1 MTEIHLNVC
10 HCLGY
15 TQNMRR
21 SLSTML
27 GVGYQICGGVCQQRL
42 VFVIKSVTEFANNA
56 WCWLSNLWR
65 SLPTT
70 LGVGY
75 QICGGACQQRLVL
88 VIKSPSLHCQTHSF
102 YSANRIGG
110 VMVSMLVSSALLDH
124 WFDLV

>member
-42 VFVIKSVTEFANNA
+42 VLVIKSVAEFANNS
-56 WCWLSNLWR
+56 WCWLSNLLWR
-65 SLPTT
+65 SFPTT

-75 QICGGACQQRLVL
+75 QICGGVCQQRLVL
-88 VIKSPSLHCQTHSF
+88 VIKSVAELVNNAWCWLSNLHRFIVKHILFIVQTAS
-102 YSANRIGG
+102 
-110 VMVSMLVSSALLDH
+110 VV
-124 WFDLV
+124 